1 MQYVIEY
8 VTPDSLKPYPGNAR
22 THSKRQIGQIA
33 RSIERFGFNNPV
45 LIDPTDTVIAGHG
58 RLEAAKLLK
67 LANVP
72 VIRLAHLSDVERRAY
87 IIADNKLA
95 QNASWNADLLASEV
109 QYLLDAE
116 FEIELTGFHM
126 AEVDLIL
133 DEADERNGDQPEPED
148 QVPALDRTGRVIS
161 RAGDRWILGDHVV
174 VCGDARD
181 QAPYA
186 ALLAGET
193 VDLVFTDPPYNVP
206 IDGHVCGLG
215 RVRHREFAMAAG
227 EMTSG
232 QFADFLQAV
241 LKRALET
248 CRPGA
253 ILYVC
258 MDWRHARELLEAG
271 AACRLELKNLC
282 VWNKTNG
289 GMGTFY
295 RSQHELVFVF
305 KTGDAPHINNFEL
318 GQHGRYR
325 SNIWTYAG
333 VNTFRSGRDEDLAAH
348 PTVKPVALVADAIKD
363 CSKRGQI
370 VLDAFGGSGT
380 TLIACE
386 KTGRKARVLELDPA
400 YVDLII
406 RRWQLA
412 TGKLARHETG
422 ISFDELAE
430 QRSVAVP

>member
-1 MQYVIEY
+1 MNYVIEY
-8 VTPDSLKPYPGNAR
+8 LAPESLKPYPCNAR
-22 THSKRQIGQIA
+22 THSKRQVQQIA

-58 RLEAAKLLK
+58 RMEAAKLLK
-67 LANVP
+67 LSTIP
-72 VIRLAHLSDVERRAY
+72 VIRLAHLTEVERRAY

-95 QNASWNADLLASEV
+95 QNAAWNVDLLASEV

-126 AEVDLIL
+126 AEL
-133 DEADERNGDQPEPED
+133 DVVLEEASERTGEQPEPED
-148 QVPALDRTGRVIS
+148 QLPAVDPAMPVVS
-161 RAGDRWILGDHVV
+161 RAGDRWILGQHVV

-181 QAPYA
+181 PAACA
-186 ALLAGET
+186 ALLPGDT

-215 RVRHREFAMAAG
+215 SVKHREFAMASG
-227 EMTSG
+227 EMTPG
-232 QFADFLQAV
+232 QFENFLQTV
-241 LKRALET
+241 LQRAQET

-253 ILYVC
+253 ILFVC
-258 MDWRHARELLEAG
+258 MDWRHSRELLGAG
-271 AACRLELKNLC
+271 CSCRLELKNVC

-305 KTGDAPHINNFEL
+305 KAGDAPHINNFEL

-325 SNIWTYAG
+325 TNVWTYAG
-333 VNTFRSGRDEDLAAH
+333 INTFRAGRDEDLAAH

-370 VLDAFGGSGT
+370 VLDPFGGSGT
-380 TLIACE
+380 TVIACE
-386 KTGRKARVLELDPA
+386 KTGRKARVLELDPV
-400 YVDLII
+400 YVDLIV

-422 ISFDELAE
+422 VNFDELAE
-430 QRSVAVP
+430 QRTTSVQ

>member
-8 VTPDSLKPYPGNAR
+8 MAPESLKPYPGNAR

-58 RLEAAKLLK
+58 RMEAAKLLK
-67 LANVP
+67 LSTIP
-72 VIRLAHLSDVERRAY
+72 VVRLAHLSELERRAY

-95 QNASWNADLLASEV
+95 QNANWDADLLASEV
-109 QYLLDAE
+109 QYLVDAE

-133 DEADERNGDQPEPED
+133 DEADERSGHQPEPED
-148 QVPALDRTGRVIS
+148 QVPAIDPAGPVVS
-161 RAGDRWILGDHVV
+161 RASDRWVLGDHVV
-174 VCGDARD
+174 LCGDARD
-181 QAPYA
+181 QANYA
-186 ALLAGET
+186 TLLAGET

-215 RVRHREFAMAAG
+215 SVKHREFAMASG
-227 EMTSG
+227 EMTPG
-232 QFADFLQAV
+232 QFEDFLQTV
-241 LKRALET
+241 LQRAQET

-253 ILYVC
+253 ILFVC
-258 MDWRHARELLEAG
+258 MDWRHARELLGAG
-271 AACRLELKNLC
+271 CSCRLELKNVC

-305 KTGDAPHINNFEL
+305 KAGDAPHINNFEL

-325 SNIWTYAG
+325 TNVWTYAG
-333 VNTFRSGRDEDLAAH
+333 INTFRAGRDEDLAAH

-386 KTGRKARVLELDPA
+386 KTGRKARMLELDPA
-400 YVDLII
+400 YVDLIV

-412 TGKLARHETG
+412 TGKLALHETG
-422 ISFDELAE
+422 VSFDELAE

>member
-8 VTPDSLKPYPGNAR
+8 MAPESLKPYPGNAR
-22 THSKRQIGQIA
+22 THSKRQIGQIV

-58 RLEAAKLLK
+58 RMEAAKLLK
-67 LANVP
+67 LSTIP
-72 VIRLAHLSDVERRAY
+72 VVRLAHLSELERRAY

-95 QNASWNADLLASEV
+95 QNANWDADLLASEV
-109 QYLLDAE
+109 QYLVDAE

-133 DEADERNGDQPEPED
+133 DEADERSGHQPEPED
-148 QVPALDRTGRVIS
+148 QVPAIDPAGPVVS
-161 RAGDRWILGDHVV
+161 RASDRWVLGDHVV
-174 VCGDARD
+174 LCGDARD
-181 QAPYA
+181 QANYA
-186 ALLAGET
+186 TLLAGET

-215 RVRHREFAMAAG
+215 SVKHREFAMASG
-227 EMTSG
+227 EMTPG
-232 QFADFLQAV
+232 QFEDFLQTV
-241 LKRALET
+241 LQRAQET

-253 ILYVC
+253 ILFVC
-258 MDWRHARELLEAG
+258 MDWRHARELLGAG
-271 AACRLELKNLC
+271 CSCRLELKNVC

-305 KTGDAPHINNFEL
+305 KAGDAPHINNFEL

-325 SNIWTYAG
+325 TNVWTYAG
-333 VNTFRSGRDEDLAAH
+333 INTFRAGRDEDLAAH

-370 VLDAFGGSGT
+370 VLDVFGGSGT

-386 KTGRKARVLELDPA
+386 KTGRKARMLELDPA
-400 YVDLII
+400 YVDLIV

-412 TGKLARHETG
+412 TGKLALHETG
-422 ISFDELAE
+422 VSFDELAE
-430 QRSVAVP
+430 QHSVAVP